1 MKFLEGDDLF
11 STNTY
16 LMKKV
21 IKKVASWLGK
31 LRGKKKTTQVVEEK
45 KPQQPSHKDKHHQHA
60 RRVVDD
66 PTRRES
72 STELRSRAQQRRP
85 SQRPSRPSQESSN
98 REKRREGGRERM
110 EHRAQKPRPYD
121 RHPKPDQQRDV
132 ERELPKPIDDSW
144 DVSRFVVAPEAGK
157 TRFHDLNLRKE
168 IMHAIADSNFQYC
181 TPIQAGVL
189 PKSLEGQDI
198 IGQAQTG
205 TGKSAA
211 FLITILTHLL
221 RTPAD
226 AQRRKATPRALILA
240 PTRELVMQI
249 EKDAKSLSKYMSC
262 RIVAVFGGMHY
273 EKQKHWLDAY
283 VDIVVATPGRLIDF
297 KSQNII
303 HLNHVEILVIDEA
316 DRMLDMGFIP
326 DIRNIVQSTP
336 AKEKRQTL
344 FFSATVTQDVMR
356 LAGHWTRDAHK
367 EAIEPEN
374 IAVNNIDQK
383 IYITTTYEIL
393 KLLYNM
399 ITQQKLERVIVFG
412 NRRDETQRLYE
423 GLMSR
428 GVSCG
433 LLSGDVEQRQR
444 IRTLEDLRLGAI
456 RVLVAT
462 DVAARGLHIEGVS
475 HVVNYNLP
483 MDPEDY
489 VHRIGRTG
497 RAGALGTSVS
507 FACEEDGTQVPVIEE
522 FIGRKLE
529 YIYPPDEWLQPV
541 PASTVEVPK
550 RPTEQ
555 RKRFDNRRG
564 FNRGPRRGGSNHPR
578 REGGRGPGSSS
589 GAAR

>member
-1 MKFLEGDDLF
+1 
-11 STNTY
+11 
-16 LMKKV
+16 MKKV
-21 IKKVASWLGK
+21 IKKVASWLDK
-31 LRGKKKTTQVVEEK
+31 IRGKKKSTPAVEPK
-45 KPQQPSHKDKHHQHA
+45 KPQPSQQRERQHQHS
-60 RRVVDD
+60 D
-66 PTRRES
+66 
-72 STELRSRAQQRRP
+72 LRQRKPPQHRHP
-85 SQRPSRPSQESSN
+85 QRPARSPQDPAHRDPRRDSRHDRTEV
-98 REKRREGGRERM
+98 
-110 EHRAQKPRPYD
+110 RAQKQRPHD
-121 RHPKPDQQRDV
+121 RHPKPVQQRDV
-132 ERELPKPIDDSW
+132 EREPPKPIDDSW

-157 TRFHDLNLRKE
+157 TRFHDLNLPKE
-168 IMHAIADSNFQYC
+168 IMHAVADQNFQYC

-189 PKSLEGQDI
+189 PKSLQGQDI

-211 FLITILTHLL
+211 FLITILRHLL
-221 RTPAD
+221 HNPPD
-226 AQRRKATPRALILA
+226 AQRRKSTPRALILA

-249 EKDAKSLSKYMSC
+249 EKDAKTLSKYMPCSV
-262 RIVAVFGGMHY
+262 VAVFGGMHY
-273 EKQKHWLDAY
+273 EKQKRWLDAF

-297 KSQNII
+297 KSQHLV
-303 HLNHVEILVIDEA
+303 HLNHVELLVIDEA

-344 FFSATVTQDVMR
+344 FFSATVTQDVLR
-356 LAGHWTRDAHK
+356 LAGHWTRNAHK
-367 EAIEPEN
+367 EAIEPERV
-374 IAVNNIDQK
+374 AVDTIDQK
-383 IYITTTYEIL
+383 IYITTTDE
-393 KLLYNM
+393 KFALLYNM
-399 ITQQKLERVIVFG
+399 ITQQNLERVIVFG
-412 NRRDETQRLYE
+412 NRRDETQKLYE
-423 GLMSR
+423 GLQSR

-444 IRTLEDLRLGAI
+444 IRTLEDLRNGAI

-483 MDPEDY
+483 LDPEDY

-541 PASTVEVPK
+541 PAATVEVPK
-550 RPTEQ
+550 RPIEQ

-564 FNRGPRRGGSNHPR
+564 FNRGPRRGGSSNHPR

-589 GAAR
+589 GERK